1 MIVWAD
7 EGLLKGYGSLNSYNF
22 HYTVFRTKNPL
33 WICSFL
39 LKKGITIAGSEA
51 SISNYM
57 NSIVKSEMV
66 RLEDVLA
73 LLAYES

>member
-1 MIVWAD
+1 M
-7 EGLLKGYGSLNSYNF
+7 
-22 HYTVFRTKNPL
+22 
-33 WICSFL
+33 
-39 LKKGITIAGSEA
+39 KKGITIAGSEA